1 MIGKQ
6 KKGRGFRGLL
16 DYLESSRGS
25 RLIGGNMSGRNAR
38 ELAREF
44 KLSRQ
49 LNPGVERAVYHVAL
63 SAAKSDRLDDDQW
76 CELADKYMEQMG
88 FDCNQ
93 FATYRHNNTDDD
105 HIHIVAS
112 RIRLDTALVVHD
124 GWDYVRSEK
133 VLREL
138 EKEYG
143 LTQVQGSREKLARRV
158 STGQTRRMMREQSE
172 YENGLSSSPP
182 ELPIKV
188 KLQQAIDE
196 AVQDHP
202 PMPLMV
208 ARLQLQ
214 GIEVRAGF
222 TRTGKSKG
230 ISFQMQDQAFS
241 GTHLGPGYTFNGI
254 TQRTEY
260 EPQRDD
266 PRIQQLVS
274 NPNLA
279 HQMQSRWLEQ
289 QQQQQTQQTQQRKS
303 RGIER

>member
-16 DYLESSRGS
+16 DYLESSPGS

-49 LNPGVERAVYHVAL
+49 LNPDVERAVYHVSL
-63 SAAKSDRLDDDQW
+63 SAAKSDRLSDEQW
-76 CELADKYMEQMG
+76 CEIAFKYIERMG
-88 FDCNQ
+88 FDSNQ

-112 RIRLDTALVVHD
+112 RIRLDTGKVVHD

-143 LTQVQGSREKLARRV
+143 LTQVQGSRSKQGRNP
-158 STGQTRRMMREQSE
+158 STGQTRRFMREQEDFES
-172 YENGLSSSPP
+172 GDRQSPP

-188 KLQQAIDE
+188 QLQQAIDE
-196 AVQDHP
+196 AVKDKP

-230 ISFQMQDQAFS
+230 ISFQMQSQAFS

-266 PRIQQLVS
+266 PRIQQLVA

-279 HQMQSRWLEQ
+279 HQMLERYLQ
-289 QQQQQTQQTQQRKS
+289 QQQQQQTQQRKS

>member
-16 DYLESSRGS
+16 DYLESSPGS

-49 LNPGVERAVYHVAL
+49 LNPDVERAVYHVAL
-63 SAAKSDRLDDDQW
+63 SAAKGDRLDDDQW
-76 CELADKYMEQMG
+76 CEIADKYMEQMG
-88 FDCNQ
+88 FDSNQ

-112 RIRLDTALVVHD
+112 RIRLDTGKVVHD

-143 LTQVQGSREKLARRV
+143 LTQVQGSREKQARNP
-158 STGQTRRMMREQSE
+158 STGQTRRIMREQEE
-172 YENGLSSSPP
+172 YESGDRQSPP

-188 KLQQAIDE
+188 KLQQAIDD
-196 AVQDHP
+196 AVQDKP
-202 PMPLMV
+202 PMPLMI

-222 TRTGKSKG
+222 TRTGKSKD
-230 ISFQMQDQAFS
+230 ISFQMQSQAFS

-266 PRIQQLVS
+266 PRIQQLVA

-279 HQMQSRWLEQ
+279 HQMLERYLQQ
-289 QQQQQTQQTQQRKS
+289 QQQQQTQQQRKS